1 MAKIIHNDT
10 VDVLL
15 ERVSIRAFKDEAIG
29 LHVLNTIEQAAQNT
43 ASSQYLNDWSAIR
56 IKDPAVKT
64 EIARICNQDYIAN
77 APVLYIFVLDQYRN
91 SLIAQSEGVAVDS
104 DEFTLKNSYRFSQ
117 AQNDA
122 VLALHA
128 METAAESF
136 ELGTVI
142 LGSILGNI
150 PELVKLLALPK
161 YTYPVLG
168 LALGKPDQHPDPK
181 PRLPRDI
188 QFFDDSYNAEPNR
201 ILDGIREYDR
211 EVQAYYDTRGTVH
224 GSFRILC
231 RLGSSFRSI
240 TRKLP
245 CNAPFSTASAVDHT
259 EDSVNRAARKSSHGR
274 LSTVCDWAKEP
285 SDTAQSVDIA
295 KSADF
300 SDDGA

>member
-29 LHVLNTIEQAAQNT
+29 LDVLNTIEQAAQNT

-168 LALGKPDQHPDPK
+168 LA
-181 PRLPRDI
+181 
-188 QFFDDSYNAEPNR
+188 EPNR

-211 EVQAYYDTRGTVH
+211 EVQAYYDTRGKDLSERAYSDMT
-224 GSFRILC
+224 
-231 RLGSSFRSI
+231 
-240 TRKLP
+240 TKK
-245 CNAPFSTASAVDHT
+245 ATSTAALEMGFEHA
-259 EDSVNRAARKSSHGR
+259 RAQGFDLEK
-274 LSTVCDWAKEP
+274 
-285 SDTAQSVDIA
+285 
-295 KSADF
+295 
-300 SDDGA
+300 

>member
-29 LHVLNTIEQAAQNT
+29 LDVLNTIEQAAQNT

-168 LALGKPDQHPDPK
+168 SRSASRTSTPT
-181 PRLPRDI
+181 RSRVCRAI
-188 QFFDDSYNAEPNR
+188 SSSST
-201 ILDGIREYDR
+201 IRTTPSR
-211 EVQAYYDTRGTVH
+211 TGFWTAFANTTAK
-224 GSFRILC
+224 C
-231 RLGSSFRSI
+231 RP
-240 TRKLP
+240 TMTP
-245 CNAPFSTASAVDHT
+245 
-259 EDSVNRAARKSSHGR
+259 AARISRARVQRHDHEEGHVHR
-274 LSTVCDWAKEP
+274 RA
-285 SDTAQSVDIA
+285 
-295 KSADF
+295 
-300 SDDGA
+300 

>member
-29 LHVLNTIEQAAQNT
+29 LDVLNTIEQAAQNT

-150 PELVKLLALPK
+150 PETGGGGGGGSSCSHCRSTHTLCSASRSASRTSTPTRSRVCRAISSSS
-161 YTYPVLG
+161 T
-168 LALGKPDQHPDPK
+168 
-181 PRLPRDI
+181 
-188 QFFDDSYNAEPNR
+188 
-201 ILDGIREYDR
+201 IRTTPSR
-211 EVQAYYDTRGTVH
+211 TGFWTAFANTTAKCRAYYDTRGKDLSERAYSDMT
-224 GSFRILC
+224 
-231 RLGSSFRSI
+231 
-240 TRKLP
+240 TKK
-245 CNAPFSTASAVDHT
+245 ATSTAALEMGFEHA
-259 EDSVNRAARKSSHGR
+259 RAQGFDLEK
-274 LSTVCDWAKEP
+274 
-285 SDTAQSVDIA
+285 
-295 KSADF
+295 
-300 SDDGA
+300 

>member
-29 LHVLNTIEQAAQNT
+29 LDVLNTIEQAAQNT

-122 VLALHA
+122 VLATYSCSIN
-128 METAAESF
+128 TA
-136 ELGTVI
+136 
-142 LGSILGNI
+142 
-150 PELVKLLALPK
+150 
-161 YTYPVLG
+161 
-168 LALGKPDQHPDPK
+168 
-181 PRLPRDI
+181 
-188 QFFDDSYNAEPNR
+188 
-201 ILDGIREYDR
+201 
-211 EVQAYYDTRGTVH
+211 TR
-224 GSFRILC
+224 
-231 RLGSSFRSI
+231 
-240 TRKLP
+240 
-245 CNAPFSTASAVDHT
+245 
-259 EDSVNRAARKSSHGR
+259 
-274 LSTVCDWAKEP
+274 
-285 SDTAQSVDIA
+285 
-295 KSADF
+295 
-300 SDDGA
+300 

>member
-29 LHVLNTIEQAAQNT
+29 LDVLNTIEQAAQNT

-122 VLALHA
+122 VLAL
-128 METAAESF
+128 
-136 ELGTVI
+136 
-142 LGSILGNI
+142 
-150 PELVKLLALPK
+150 PK

-188 QFFDDSYNAEPNR
+188 
-201 ILDGIREYDR
+201 
-211 EVQAYYDTRGTVH
+211 
-224 GSFRILC
+224 
-231 RLGSSFRSI
+231 
-240 TRKLP
+240 
-245 CNAPFSTASAVDHT
+245 
-259 EDSVNRAARKSSHGR
+259 
-274 LSTVCDWAKEP
+274 
-285 SDTAQSVDIA
+285 
-295 KSADF
+295 
-300 SDDGA
+300 

>member
-15 ERVSIRAFKDEAIG
+15 ARVSIRAFKDAAIG
-29 LHVLNTIEQAAQNT
+29 LDVLNTIEQAAQNT
-43 ASSQYLNDWSAIR
+43 ASSQNLKDWSAIR

-91 SLIAQSEGVAVDS
+91 SLIAQSEGAAVDS

-188 QFFDDSYNAEPNR
+188 QFFDDSYR

-211 EVQAYYDTRGTVH
+211 EVQAYYDTRGKDLSERAYSDMT
-224 GSFRILC
+224 
-231 RLGSSFRSI
+231 
-240 TRKLP
+240 TMK
-245 CNAPFSTASAVDHT
+245 ATSTAALEMGFEHA
-259 EDSVNRAARKSSHGR
+259 RAQGFDLEK
-274 LSTVCDWAKEP
+274 
-285 SDTAQSVDIA
+285 
-295 KSADF
+295 
-300 SDDGA
+300 

>member
-29 LHVLNTIEQAAQNT
+29 LDVLNTIEQAAQNT

-91 SLIAQSEGVAVDS
+91 SLIAQSEGVAADS

-211 EVQAYYDTRGTVH
+211 EVQAYYDTRGKDLSERAYSDMT
-224 GSFRILC
+224 
-231 RLGSSFRSI
+231 
-240 TRKLP
+240 TKK
-245 CNAPFSTASAVDHT
+245 ATSTAALEMGFEHA
-259 EDSVNRAARKSSHGR
+259 RAQGFDLEK
-274 LSTVCDWAKEP
+274 
-285 SDTAQSVDIA
+285 
-295 KSADF
+295 
-300 SDDGA
+300 